1 MVKEYPWLGDLHGVG
16 LGEEWVGLI
25 CIFVSMGCGALV
37 GTERERRDKPAGLR
51 TVILISVGST
61 IFTMVSLLLSS
72 LKTTADPARLAAQI
86 IPGIG
91 FLGAGAIIHAR
102 GTVLGLTTGA
112 TIWAVSAVG
121 VTIGA
126 GYVVPGVCFTLTIYF
141 TLSILHRFDWI
152 VVGRCK
158 HRRAVVSYRPDN
170 GRALPLLQEVIDR
183 HRLSDTLCVHGVRH
197 GDERQVEIP
206 VCVCHR
212 HHRIILK
219 ELAEIHYVTGIEVPG
234 QHERDKEPVPA
245 PGKAGA

>member
-1 MVKEYPWLGDLHGVG
+1 MVKAYPWLGDLHAVG

-25 CIFVSMGCGALV
+25 CIFVSMACGALV
-37 GTERERRDKPAGLR
+37 GSERERRDKPAGLR

-61 IFTMVSLLLSS
+61 IFTLVSLLLSS
-72 LKTTADPARLAAQI
+72 LKPMADPARLAAQI

-126 GYVVPGVCFTLTIYF
+126 GYVAAGICFTLAIFF
-141 TLSILHRFDWI
+141 TLSILHRLDWL
-152 VVGRCK
+152 VVGRCMN
-158 HRRAVVSYRPDN
+158 RRAVIVYRPDN
-170 GRALPLLQEVIDR
+170 GKTLPLIQEVIDR
-183 HRLSDTLCVHGVRH
+183 HRVSDALCVHS
-197 GDERQVEIP
+197 ERRGEERIVELPI
-206 VCVCHR
+206 CACHR

-219 ELAEIHYVTGIEVPG
+219 ELAEIPQVVGIEVNGPYQG
-234 QHERDKEPVPA
+234 DRRAVTGVA
-245 PGKAGA
+245 AG

>member
-1 MVKEYPWLGDLHGVG
+1 MVKSYPWLGDLHAVG

-37 GTERERRDKPAGLR
+37 GSERERRDKPAGLR

-61 IFTMVSLLLSS
+61 IFTLVSLLLSS
-72 LKTTADPARLAAQI
+72 LKATADPARLAAQI

-126 GYVVPGVCFTLTIYF
+126 GYVAAGICFTLTIFF
-141 TLSILHRFDWI
+141 TLSILHRFDWL
-152 VVGRCK
+152 VVGRCLN
-158 HRRAVVSYRPDN
+158 RRAVVFYRPDN
-170 GRALPLLQEVIDR
+170 GKTLPLIQEVIDR
-183 HRLSDTLCVHGVRH
+183 HRVSDTLCVHGQRR
-197 GDERQVEIP
+197 GEERMVEFP
-206 VCVCHR
+206 VCTCHR

-219 ELAEIHYVTGIEVPG
+219 ELAEIPQVSGIEVNGPYHG
-234 QHERDKEPVPA
+234 DRGTV
-245 PGKAGA
+245 AGVAAG